1 MSWFPGTTTSGRSSE
16 RRSARRA
23 RLLLGLVAVRQ
34 IARREDDLRVGALH
48 QRDEI
53 GLDLRL
59 FARSRME
66 VGNVQHA
73 EGWHR
78 AGRL

>member
-1 MSWFPGTTTSGRSSE
+1 MVSGDDDEGALE
-16 RRSARRA
+16 RVKEARRP
-23 RLLLGLVAVRQ
+23 RLLLGLVAVRE
-34 IARREDDLRVGALH
+34 IARREDDLGVGALH